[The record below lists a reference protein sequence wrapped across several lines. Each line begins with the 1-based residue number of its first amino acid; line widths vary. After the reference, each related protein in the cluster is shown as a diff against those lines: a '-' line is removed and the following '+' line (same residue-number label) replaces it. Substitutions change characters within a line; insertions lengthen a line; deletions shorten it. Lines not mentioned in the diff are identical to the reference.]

1 MSSRHLICLLLLA
14 QRQTSDSGLLLMV
27 LIIIFGNLLRFGY
40 LDIQL
45 WGGNSTIPSV
55 YVDQST
61 TSVNQ
66 LKRLLWKPFLRQL
79 ISYFGAIN
87 S

>member
-1 MSSRHLICLLLLA
+1 
-14 QRQTSDSGLLLMV
+14 MV

-66 LKRLLWKPFLRQL
+66 LKRLL
-79 ISYFGAIN
+79 
-87 S
+87 